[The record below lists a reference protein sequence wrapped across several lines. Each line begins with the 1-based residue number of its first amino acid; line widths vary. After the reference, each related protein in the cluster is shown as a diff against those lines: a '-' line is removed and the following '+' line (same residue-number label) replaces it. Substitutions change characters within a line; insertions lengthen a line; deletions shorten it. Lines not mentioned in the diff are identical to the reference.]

1 MLLYRKLF
9 KWLGH
14 ARWFAFLG
22 RHVFARIDRVMFRLT
37 GGRLVPTGTVSPVLL
52 LTTTGRRTGRERT
65 TPVIY
70 VHDAGRIL
78 ISSEDFGNERRR
90 SAWPLNLDAK
100 PEARV
105 QVGSERFVCRARR
118 LDEEEV
124 ARYWPRLIAA
134 WPAHGTYLKRSG
146 RRHVFLLEPKP
157 SAAKS
162 FTVNGDG
169 APRDSGAGA
178 LQALR
183 RRR

>member
-22 RHVFARIDRVMFRLT
+22 RHVFARIDRVMFRL
-37 GGRLVPTGTVSPVLL
+37 
-52 LTTTGRRTGRERT
+52 
-65 TPVIY
+65 
-70 VHDAGRIL
+70 L

-124 ARYWPRLIAA
+124 ARYWPRLIAV
-134 WPAHGTYLKRSG
+134 WPAHDTYLERSG
-146 RRHVFLLEPKP
+146 RRHVFLLEPKRGT
-157 SAAKS
+157 AEGV
-162 FTVNGDG
+162 TVNGDG

>member
-1 MLLYRKLF
+1 MTLYRKLF
-9 KWLGH
+9 KRLGH

-22 RHVFARIDRVMFRLT
+22 RYFFARIDRAMFRLS

-70 VHDAGRIL
+70 IRDAGGFL
-78 ISSEDFGNERRR
+78 VSSEDFGNERRR

-105 QVGSERFVCRARR
+105 QVGSERFVCAARR

-124 ARYWPRLIAA
+124 GSYWARLIEV
-134 WPAHGTYLKRSG
+134 WPAHGTYLERSG

-157 SAAKS
+157 SVAEGVA
-162 FTVNGDG
+162 VNGDG
-169 APRDSGAGA
+169 VREI
-178 LQALR
+178 QT
-183 RRR
+183 